1 MVEKNIYDSNIYD
14 SGDKE
19 PDRSRTEAGRFLK
32 NPLPVPR
39 RRPHVRMEFD
49 LAVDWEIPRSQ
60 DHFDIDISDDDDFD
74 I

>member
-1 MVEKNIYDSNIYD
+1 MVEKNIYDLNIYD

-19 PDRSRTEAGRFLK
+19 PDHSRTEAGRFLK

-39 RRPHVRMEFD
+39 RH
-49 LAVDWEIPRSQ
+49 DWEIPRSQ